1 MAICAYCK
9 TNDTER
15 YENDSPICLNCLACR
30 TEDRGGIQATLVEAL
45 AQATLRADSAC
56 TEFTAISSE
65 IPGTTQ
71 GVQRIHNASRKLTEA
86 RDEMIR
92 AHNRLDDF
100 LFRGI
105 VPEDL
110 ANDGA

>member
-1 MAICAYCK
+1 MSHF
-9 TNDTER
+9 DTAG
-15 YENDSPICLNCLACR
+15 SG
-30 TEDRGGIQATLVEAL
+30 EDRGGIQATLVEAL

-65 IPGTTQ
+65 IPSGISHFD

-105 VPEDL
+105 VPHDL
-110 ANDGA
+110 KRKG